1 MWPRLKVG
9 YVTYK
14 TGDLRRPGSCVGKA
28 LTLQAELVRGGMLSL
43 TLFLPA
49 WPKPNEEKRDRDR
62 TYQRHQGIQGKSPAR
77 PDTVDDILRHG
88 DYHGA

>member
-14 TGDLRRPGSCVGKA
+14 TGDLRMARQLWGKA
-28 LTLQAELVRGGMLSL
+28 LTLQAELVRGGMLNL

-49 WPKPNEEKRDRDR
+49 GPIPNEEKRDWDR
-62 TYQRHQGIQGKSPAR
+62 TYQRHQGVQGKSPAR
-77 PDTVDDILRHG
+77 SDTVDDILRHG
-88 DYHGA
+88 DYHRA